1 VADDEQQI
9 LVAISFPDQ
18 FRANEFLTASAR
30 LAHDGHLRVQDAVF
44 IAKDA
49 EGKTHVRETTDP
61 QAGPT
66 ALTTGMWAGLFGL
79 LLGGPVGF
87 LIAGGIGA
95 AGGAVTAKVV
105 DLGIP
110 DEWVHWL
117 REAVA
122 PGTTTLALLVT
133 HVDVEA
139 VLEELKR
146 FEGARLV
153 YGNLPQAVLDRVR
166 DALGEPQPAPEPAP
180 PDAAPSEP
188 SPTSEPSEPS
198 VPPV

>member
-1 VADDEQQI
+1 MADDEQQI

-18 FRANEFLTASAR
+18 FRASEFLTASAR
-30 LAHDGHLRVQDAVF
+30 LAHDGHLRVRDAVF

-49 EGKTHVRETTDP
+49 EGKTHVKETTDP

-79 LLGGPVGF
+79 LLGGPVGL
-87 LIAGGIGA
+87 LIGGGIGA
-95 AGGAVTAKVV
+95 AGGAAAAKVV

-139 VLEELKR
+139 VAR
-146 FEGARLV
+146 GA
-153 YGNLPQAVLDRVR
+153 QALRR
-166 DALGEPQPAPEPAP
+166 RPAGLRQPAPGRARPGARGAGRT
-180 PDAAPSEP
+180 AARASA
-188 SPTSEPSEPS
+188 
-198 VPPV
+198 